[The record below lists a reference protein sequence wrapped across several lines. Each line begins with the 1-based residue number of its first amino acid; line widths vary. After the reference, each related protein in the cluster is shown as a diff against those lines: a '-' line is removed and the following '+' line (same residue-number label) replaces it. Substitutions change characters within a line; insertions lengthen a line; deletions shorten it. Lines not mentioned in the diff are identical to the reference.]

1 MGIFEAMNVSVMLS
15 MRAVLVSIAIQC
27 YKKKSI
33 VYKPLPVR
41 AGTIQVDPQTSP
53 HDPHEVARVFNT
65 IAEILAAS
73 AEIIRRDEVYHPICV
88 RCD

>member
-1 MGIFEAMNVSVMLS
+1 MGIFEAMNVPVMLS

-27 YKKKSI
+27 YQSI

-65 IAEILAAS
+65 IAEIS
-73 AEIIRRDEVYHPICV
+73 
-88 RCD
+88 

>member
-1 MGIFEAMNVSVMLS
+1 MNVPVMLS

-27 YKKKSI
+27 YQSF
-33 VYKPLPVR
+33 VYKPLPVK
-41 AGTIQVDPQTSP
+41 AGTIQVDPQTSPGP